1 MIEYDRGETVR
12 VGIETRDD
20 TDALVDVSKVEIKIT
35 DKIGAIIKDTAEAD
49 HVSTGVYTFAHT
61 LSEDEVSG
69 ETYEVKATVTSS
81 ASDIIIRRL
90 SFKVR

>member
-35 DKIGAIIKDTAEAD
+35 DKSGAIIKDTTEAD
-49 HVSTGVYTFAHT
+49 HISTGVYSFTHT
-61 LSEDEVSG
+61 LSEDAVPG

-81 ASDIIIRRL
+81 ASDIIIKKQ